1 MATSASTVIAAA
13 AARARREIAEHF
25 EKNNAYAPEDAVA
38 FEPSGPMQRRQW
50 DSLVGRGVARPT
62 GDGRYWIDREAQRLE
77 DERRRAAAF
86 LMLKILLA
94 AFAIGIAVAVIVSR
108 R

>member
-25 EKNNAYAPEDAVA
+25 EKTNAYSPNDAVA
-38 FEPSGPMQRRQW
+38 FEPSGPMQKGQW
-50 DSLVGRGVARPT
+50 DSLVGRGVARST
-62 GDGRYWIDREAQRLE
+62 GDGRYWIDREAQRLD
-77 DERRRAAAF
+77 DERRRAAAI
-86 LMLKILLA
+86 LILKIVLA
-94 AFAIGIAVAVIVSR
+94 VTAVLIAVAAIISR

>member
-13 AARARREIAEHF
+13 GRARREIAEHF

-50 DSLVGRGVARPT
+50 DSLVGRGVARST

-77 DERRRAAAF
+77 NERRRAAAF
-86 LMLKILLA
+86 VMLKILLA
-94 AFAIGIAVAVIVSR
+94 ACAIGMAVAVIVSR
-108 R
+108 S